1 MGKLKYD
8 AKRRRALNIVWDVS
22 WDYRFDPDFLA
33 YTEQGTP
40 DLYLNAV
47 VGFTRKYYDVKLI
60 HQMFEEMEDSALRDT
75 FTDLFWLGLEY
86 ATYAKEAPV
95 RPVLPYLRQQ
105 HARAYFDGTKLDK
118 TGVAHEMQAAR
129 WHEVL
134 GEGLDLH
141 DPWAKGLYANLCF
154 DPAWDTKQLCDHF
167 RKITKST
174 SSPISWSGKAWKK
187 SSSAKAWGTLSTGC
201 CPMCSGSRKA
211 CSIFSIPRSRPWT
224 SWPGKRP
231 QRAHGHYHRPDGVG
245 KLQLY
250 HRLFRRQHLP
260 APENAGHRPGL
271 VQRAPSGVPSP
282 LYPGP
287 AGEQRGHRGSF
298 PLA

>member
-22 WDYRFDPDFLA
+22 WDYRFNPDFLA

-134 GEGLDLH
+134 GEGWISTI
-141 DPWAKGLYANLCF
+141 PGPKGCMPICASILPGIPGHCVTISGKS
-154 DPAWDTKQLCDHF
+154 P
-167 RKITKST
+167 KST
-174 SSPISWSGKAWKK
+174 LSPISWSGKAWK
-187 SSSAKAWGTLSTGC
+187 
-201 CPMCSGSRKA
+201 R
-211 CSIFSIPRSRPWT
+211 
-224 SWPGKRP
+224 
-231 QRAHGHYHRPDGVG
+231 
-245 KLQLY
+245 
-250 HRLFRRQHLP
+250 
-260 APENAGHRPGL
+260 
-271 VQRAPSGVPSP
+271 
-282 LYPGP
+282 
-287 AGEQRGHRGSF
+287 
-298 PLA
+298 

>member
-22 WDYRFDPDFLA
+22 WDYRFNPDFLA

-154 DPAWDTKQLCDHF
+154 DPSWDCL
-167 RKITKST
+167 
-174 SSPISWSGKAWKK
+174 
-187 SSSAKAWGTLSTGC
+187 
-201 CPMCSGSRKA
+201 
-211 CSIFSIPRSRPWT
+211 
-224 SWPGKRP
+224 
-231 QRAHGHYHRPDGVG
+231 
-245 KLQLY
+245 LY
-250 HRLFRRQHLP
+250 TF
-260 APENAGHRPGL
+260 
-271 VQRAPSGVPSP
+271 
-282 LYPGP
+282 
-287 AGEQRGHRGSF
+287 
-298 PLA
+298 